1 MEDWMKEGEI
11 VYCPRCAEEHKIKGH
26 FFEDSETAIEKTSEV
41 DLLLCD
47 NCYLDSKIKAANLT
61 IEDPDTFM
69 DEVRGREAAQADM
82 EAEGLYVGCGGR
94 ADIASDLEDI
104 DWIQYEMTQRDE
116 EDEQAR

>member
-1 MEDWMKEGEI
+1 
-11 VYCPRCAEEHKIKGH
+11 
-26 FFEDSETAIEKTSEV
+26 
-41 DLLLCD
+41 
-47 NCYLDSKIKAANLT
+47 
-61 IEDPDTFM
+61 M

>member
-11 VYCPRCAEEHKIKGH
+11 YCPKCGTKHDVSNQSPEERVSLLDI
-26 FFEDSETAIEKTSEV
+26 
-41 DLLLCD
+41 LLCSE
-47 NCYLDSKIKAANLT
+47 CYLDERIKAANLA